1 MSNFSKIF
9 QQALPRPS
17 ALSALARWVKSLSG
31 RGAEGATSA
40 LSLAMLVFLVQEAR
54 ANAPVSAQDASSA
67 LPEGSSL
74 DTVQQLFDA
83 EGRSAGE
90 VAGIAYSDIVQAVS
104 QIYAAYEAE
113 LALGDDAVR
122 ADAVDTAAMDAGAEM
137 AVLDSYVQEAIQ
149 YAALPPEMV
158 GMDGGAD
165 APAAP
170 KEADDDRGFLPFLA
184 FGVGLA
190 LVSSQDS
197 RVAVVAGPKQEFVQ
211 GGGSLADGYI
221 RGAMV
226 FQDLNNNGV
235 WDEGEPK
242 AKALTDAF
250 GRFSID
256 LVKGSNAPLV
266 ATGGFDKD
274 EDGNDI
280 PFTGVFKAP
289 PGATV
294 ITPLT
299 TLLQALLEAD
309 KTLSLSEAKAVL
321 AKAYSLSGQDM
332 LTFDPWSDANV
343 DSPARASFIKAN
355 LFIANTLV
363 TGAALLHGA
372 ANIDGVKGHDA
383 MADALVALLQGRF
396 DPAAAGYGYGEFQD
410 MDGLQGLKG
419 LSGLLKDAAA
429 SMGLSL
435 ADDLVKEVAS
445 ALANRNRALDEVDLS
460 DPNAIKAML
469 AVQTAAQVDL
479 VKAILA
485 FLGGST
491 AALSEQ
497 QSHDITFKSPTG
509 PSSEYVRTLN
519 LLAGASD
526 PDKTHTLMVENLK
539 FAVDGSEPVSLDE
552 LNQSLPILLSFD
564 GETVTLQGS
573 AFNYL
578 NAGESYAIVVTYDLT
593 DGKGNTTSVTR
604 TIVVQGEDTSE
615 VFSVSD
621 ALAAFDV
628 GDVYGDGDTVTVVAT
643 GEEFTA
649 LKTEGVNKLTQFGV
663 DVVRLTGGGHLSSDF
678 YLRPGGAASM
688 ADQMLGTHDANT
700 PNIPMRFDPDYTVT
714 LDVAVDGKYSEVD
727 GHVTGSQFSA
737 SLSDQDHMATGG
749 LSLADL
755 GNGISGLG
763 VDVIDV
769 VGADGTPG
777 NYTVH
782 ISGAD
787 AVAVNEAKMSFAAL
801 DTIKLDLNQ
810 SSNSAS
816 EQFSSKTGFGGLSLI
831 ELGKMGV
838 DEVHVSGVNQTNQ
851 GDFTLHID
859 GSQSGVGVSGHL
871 VTMDVHAGT
880 DYAVV
885 GDHVTGSFIAGSLSD
900 SDGKHSAL
908 GGMTL
913 ATLHGLGVDVI
924 DIVGQD
930 GMQGSYTV
938 HIGGTEAAAMAAAN
952 VNHEPNSSTYMH
964 FAADDTIKLDLSQ
977 SSDASADHFTAG
989 KVPFGGLNLVQL
1001 AAMGV
1006 DEVHVS
1012 GVNQDNLGNF
1022 TLHID
1027 AAPAPN
1033 TLTGHMVSVDVPLE
1047 TGNFDG
1053 QGHGSHLASSLGV
1066 NGHIGGLTLSQIH
1079 GLGVDVI
1086 DIVAHD
1092 GTPGD
1097 LTAHVSVVDAANVYL
1112 RGLAFESS
1120 DHIVMNMQRGL
1131 SDLPG
1136 GTSGALDGALAHAVG
1151 IDAVQFAGGP
1161 EIALFGDQGLL
1172 HLLTELTTSNAG
1184 AFNGVTAFA
1193 VNDTANFT
1201 VSDSMVKALLDAG
1214 LFTAD
1219 VDSTIK
1225 VDATDDTD
1233 GHVMTTLA
1241 QLAHIGADQ
1250 VEVKGNVAY
1259 IDLGNVTDT
1268 AELTSLFDSLIAKQA
1283 HLVTNAANEAVSDT
1297 GLLLTASQGADAS
1310 LTGFIEG
1317 KAAALSAVG
1326 ISNVYVAGAQD
1337 SDDLLLGTE
1346 QQPYHK
1352 LGFAG

>member
-1 MSNFSKIF
+1 
-9 QQALPRPS
+9 
-17 ALSALARWVKSLSG
+17 
-31 RGAEGATSA
+31 
-40 LSLAMLVFLVQEAR
+40 
-54 ANAPVSAQDASSA
+54 
-67 LPEGSSL
+67 L

-83 EGRSAGE
+83 EGRSAGA

-122 ADAVDTAAMDAGAEM
+122 ADAVDAAAMDAGAEM
-137 AVLDSYVQEAIQ
+137 AVLDSYVQEAVQ

-197 RVAVVAGPKQEFVQ
+197 RVAVVAGPKLEFVQ

-242 AKALTDAF
+242 AKALTDEF

-256 LVKGSNAPLV
+256 WRKDYPDAPLV
-266 ATGGFDKD
+266 AIGGYDGDKK
-274 EDGNDI
+274 
-280 PFTGVFKAP
+280 FTGVFKAP

-309 KTLSLSEAKAVL
+309 KTLTLSEAKAIL
-321 AKAYSLSGQDM
+321 AKAYNLSGQDM

-343 DSPARASFIKAN
+343 GSPASASFIKAN

-363 TGAALLHGA
+363 AGAALLHGA
-372 ANIDGVKGHDA
+372 GGVDGMTAHTA

-396 DPAAAGYGYGEFQD
+396 DPAEAGYGYGEFQD

-604 TIVVQGEDTSE
+604 TIVVQGEDTSP

-628 GDVYGDGDTVTVVAT
+628 GDTYGDGDTVTVVAT

-649 LKTEGVNKLTQFGV
+649 LKTDGVNKLTQFGV

-737 SLSDQDHMATGG
+737 SLSDNAATGG

-769 VGADGTPG
+769 VGANGTPG

-787 AVAVNEAKMSFAAL
+787 AVAVNEAKMSFAAD

-810 SSNSAS
+810 SSTSAS

-851 GDFTLHID
+851 GNFTLHID

-871 VTMDVHAGT
+871 VTMDVHAGA

-900 SDGKHSAL
+900 SDGGHLAL

-938 HIGGTEAAAMAAAN
+938 HISGTEAAAMAAAN

-989 KVPFGGLNLVQL
+989 NVPFGGLNLVQL

-1097 LTAHVSVVDAANVYL
+1097 LTAHVSVADAVNVYQH
-1112 RGLAFESS
+1112 GLAFESS

-1131 SDLPG
+1131 SDLPE

-1184 AFNGVTAFA
+1184 AFNNDLTAFA

-1250 VEVKGNVAY
+1250 VVVADSTMPAY

-1268 AELTSLFDSLIAKQA
+1268 AELTNLFDSLIANQA

-1297 GLLLTASQGADAS
+1297 GLLLTASQGADLS

-1337 SDDLLLGTE
+1337 SNDLILGMGTE
-1346 QQPYHK
+1346 EQHYHK